1 MNLGF
6 SQITMETCLS
16 TICDSCGKQFSN
28 VYTLNAHKRQVHENK
43 KPYECIKCTKSFST
57 KYKLNRHIQGIHSDV
72 RDKFCEICGH
82 AFKTREMLI
91 KHHRTHFKGPFTCHV
106 CNEVFKYKASFDHHF
121 KIKHETKE
129 TSELKTT
136 DKVKNYECKICFKV
150 YKNFKSLQNHEENH
164 SKGSENK
171 AKRIKSAVETFIC
184 YVCNK
189 NFDHKQDFE
198 IHLTSH
204 EDDLEYG
211 IEDMIIKESP
221 DIDNT
226 IEQES
231 VMEYVQ
237 EDSLDAVDI
246 TIKQEQLPE
255 IMDGASQSYVEDNET
270 IKKVIKEEN
279 GNIEFENIEQ
289 ETMNLYSLDFKPK
302 QRIKKDILEKIV
314 CDICGMLFM
323 NKSHLRRH
331 HARKHRDKSDYKY
344 ECDICAVKFLLR
356 YDLQR
361 HMIKHNSVRDIEC
374 PQCKKQFKTK
384 SSLDCHIKSI
394 HDRSKLE
401 KQFVCNICSRS
412 YFHKRHLDYHT
423 RKHTDD
429 RRYGCDKCDKSFL
442 YSDAVKWHQIR
453 VHKEPPPFVCNL
465 CHKKFIHYKTYETHI
480 KEHDEETG
488 SLSVTCPICKK
499 KISEK
504 RHLPRHIRTHLKK
517 GFTCHYCHESFKER
531 FQLTKHLLQCEDKHN
546 KEVEIIYET
555 FVE

>member
-1 MNLGF
+1 MLILLFTKKNIEIGYKCELKDCKNN
-6 SQITMETCLS
+6 MESCLA
-16 TICDSCGKQFSN
+16 TVCDSCGKQFSN

-43 KPYECIKCTKSFST
+43 KPYECVKCNKSFST

-91 KHHRTHFKGPFTCHV
+91 KHHRTHFKGPFTCHI
-106 CNEVFKYKASFDHHF
+106 CNEIFKYKASFDHHF

-129 TSELKTT
+129 ISELKTT
-136 DKVKNYECKICFKV
+136 DKVKSYECKICFKV

-171 AKRIKSAVETFIC
+171 VKKIASKPSMQETFIC

-189 NFDHKQDFE
+189 SFDHKQDFE

-204 EDDLEYG
+204 EEDLEYR
-211 IEDMIIKESP
+211 IEDMIVEESS
-221 DIDNT
+221 DINAI

-231 VMEYVQ
+231 EMEYEQ
-237 EDSLDAVDI
+237 EDNLDI
-246 TIKQEQLPE
+246 TDRIIKQEQPHE
-255 IMDGASQSYVEDNET
+255 IIIEACHTYEDCKAAVNT
-270 IKKVIKEEN
+270 LIKEEN
-279 GNIEFENIEQ
+279 DSIEFENAENQIISFQ
-289 ETMNLYSLDFKPK
+289 SLDIKPK
-302 QRIKKDILEKIV
+302 QRMKKEVLEKII

-344 ECDICAVKFLLR
+344 ECDVCAAKFLLR

-394 HDRSKLE
+394 HDRSKSE

-423 RKHTDD
+423 R
-429 RRYGCDKCDKSFL
+429 
-442 YSDAVKWHQIR
+442 
-453 VHKEPPPFVCNL
+453 
-465 CHKKFIHYKTYETHI
+465 
-480 KEHDEETG
+480 
-488 SLSVTCPICKK
+488 
-499 KISEK
+499 
-504 RHLPRHIRTHLKK
+504 
-517 GFTCHYCHESFKER
+517 
-531 FQLTKHLLQCEDKHN
+531 
-546 KEVEIIYET
+546 
-555 FVE
+555 

>member
-1 MNLGF
+1 
-6 SQITMETCLS
+6 MEPCLA
-16 TICDSCGKQFSN
+16 TVCDNCGKQFSN

-43 KPYECIKCTKSFST
+43 KPYECTKCTKSFST

-91 KHHRTHFKGPFTCHV
+91 KHHRTHFKGPFTCHI
-106 CNEVFKYKASFDHHF
+106 CNEIFKYKASFDHHF

-164 SKGSENK
+164 QSKGSENK
-171 AKRIKSAVETFIC
+171 VKKSSSKSTAESFIC

-189 NFDHKQDFE
+189 TFDHKQDFE

-204 EDDLEYG
+204 EDDLEYR
-211 IEDMIIKESP
+211 IEDMIVEESSEM
-221 DIDNT
+221 N
-226 IEQES
+226 IEQQQQSE
-231 VMEYVQ
+231 MEFLQ
-237 EDSLDAVDI
+237 EDSLDVAEKA
-246 TIKQEQLPE
+246 IKQEQLPE
-255 IMDGASQSYVEDNET
+255 IIVEGCNSYEEY
-270 IKKVIKEEN
+270 KVKEEDDS
-279 GNIEFENIEQ
+279 IEFENIDQ
-289 ETMNLYSLDFKPK
+289 EIFSFHSLDIKPK
-302 QRIKKDILEKIV
+302 QRIRKEILEKIV

-344 ECDICAVKFLLR
+344 ECDVCAVKFLLR

-394 HDRSKLE
+394 HDTSKSE
-401 KQFVCNICSRS
+401 KQFICNICSRS

-423 RKHTDD
+423 R
-429 RRYGCDKCDKSFL
+429 
-442 YSDAVKWHQIR
+442 
-453 VHKEPPPFVCNL
+453 
-465 CHKKFIHYKTYETHI
+465 
-480 KEHDEETG
+480 
-488 SLSVTCPICKK
+488 
-499 KISEK
+499 
-504 RHLPRHIRTHLKK
+504 
-517 GFTCHYCHESFKER
+517 
-531 FQLTKHLLQCEDKHN
+531 
-546 KEVEIIYET
+546 
-555 FVE
+555 